1 MPETSQSVGTMPTW
15 KYRCCAHTTQASH
28 FFIGVNGVVV
38 RSQNTNSRVTINNRS
53 CLVVFQVH
61 AKHEEKSDTK
71 SVYREYNREF
81 LLPKGTNPEAIKS
94 SLSRDGVLTVE
105 APLPQLAIT
114 DRNVPIQKHWVHS
127 LAVRYDSS
135 YSIILLIIYFNLRFI
150 NLRGAIGYIYLE
162 SFRESQ
168 NLLTP

>member
-1 MPETSQSVGTMPTW
+1 MDNIAISERGREKEREKVLAYRRSVAFRECIRNICQAQQFDLWVIGAKHSLARFSQDP
-15 KYRCCAHTTQASH
+15 
-28 FFIGVNGVVV
+28 
-38 RSQNTNSRVTINNRS
+38 RVIDSALFLKEFPLNNVDMS
-53 CLVVFQVH
+53 GFQVH

-114 DRNVPIQKHWVHS
+114 DRNIPVQKH
-127 LAVRYDSS
+127 
-135 YSIILLIIYFNLRFI
+135 
-150 NLRGAIGYIYLE
+150 
-162 SFRESQ
+162 
-168 NLLTP
+168 